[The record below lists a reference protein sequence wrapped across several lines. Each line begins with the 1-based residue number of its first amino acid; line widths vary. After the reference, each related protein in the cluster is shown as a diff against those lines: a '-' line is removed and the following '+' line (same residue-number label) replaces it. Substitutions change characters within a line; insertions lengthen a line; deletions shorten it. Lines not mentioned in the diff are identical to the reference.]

1 MAELKCAVDN
11 CTYNSGRLCCKGDI
25 LVGGKNAR
33 KEDETCCESFRQRK
47 GNTTSNSM
55 NPAKTISIDCQAV
68 KGVYNTDCKCSAE
81 HVDIRGCGA
90 CDCGE
95 TNCATFRE
103 R

>member
-47 GNTTSNSM
+47 G
-55 NPAKTISIDCQAV
+55 D
-68 KGVYNTDCKCSAE
+68 VYKRQS
-81 HVDIRGCGA
+81 
-90 CDCGE
+90 
-95 TNCATFRE
+95 
-103 R
+103 

>member
-11 CTYNSGRLCCKGDI
+11 CTYNSDRLCCKGDI

-33 KEDETCCESFRQRK
+33 KEDETCCESFRQRNEK
-47 GNTTSNSM
+47 TASNSM
-55 NPAKTISIDCQAV
+55 NPARTIAIDCQAV
-68 KGVYNTDCKCSAE
+68 KCVYNTDCKCSAE